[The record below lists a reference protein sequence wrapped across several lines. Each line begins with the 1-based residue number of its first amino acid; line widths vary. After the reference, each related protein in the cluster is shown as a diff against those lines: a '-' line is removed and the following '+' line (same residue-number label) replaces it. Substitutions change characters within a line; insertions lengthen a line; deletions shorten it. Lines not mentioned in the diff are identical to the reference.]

1 MLQLKMLYVAKY
13 MVKSET
19 AMIYVTKLFFFYPS
33 NRKNYVAIIFVRNI
47 YVLKVL

>member
-19 AMIYVTKLFFFYPS
+19 AMIYVTKFFFFYPS
-33 NRKNYVAIIFVRNI
+33 NRKNYVAIFVRNI